1 MLVSLVLALL
11 LNTSTQFT
19 LLRIICL
26 VPTVVTPLV
35 SFDTQPIGDQH
46 GEQQQ
51 QRALRLPEFWVADP
65 VAWFAHVEAHF
76 ELENLTSQQHRY
88 FNVVKSLSQDSL
100 RLIKDI
106 LANPHP
112 TTPYD
117 ILKDRLLNNHSLTD
131 FQKIERQLKMGELGP
146 QQKPSELLAHLVE
159 LTPADESKYLIFLFI
174 QRLPKILP
182 MQLGG
187 DLDLDLRDISER
199 ANRLWSIHARDMAA
213 RRAARLVSL
222 WPPSP
227 LPLSAAAT
235 APRQQWAAMAPRPPP
250 SQAKLRGWLLVC
262 AGSTGSME
270 KRPASA

>member
-1 MLVSLVLALL
+1 
-11 LNTSTQFT
+11 
-19 LLRIICL
+19 
-26 VPTVVTPLV
+26 V

-51 QRALRLPEFWVADP
+51 ESPPSSGVLGYNP
-65 VAWFAHVEAHF
+65 VTWFAHVEAHF

-131 FQKIERQLKMGELGP
+131 FQKIERQFKIGELGP

-159 LTPADESKYLIFLFI
+159 LSLADELESKYLIFLFI
-174 QRLPKILP
+174 QRLPKILR
-182 MQLGG
+182 MQLGD

-199 ANRLWSIHARDMAA
+199 ADRLWSIHAHDMASFV
-213 RRAARLVSL
+213 AAVAAAEPADEESCQTASL
-222 WPPSP
+222 WPP
-227 LPLSAAAT
+227 LPLSTRRSSSSSRPAAAAT
-235 APRQQWAAMAPRPPP
+235 APRAAVPPRPPP
-250 SQAKLRGWLLVC
+250 SQAKLRD
-262 AGSTGSME
+262 
-270 KRPASA
+270 